1 MPTDEFHLRRT
12 AQYLQA
18 LMHEL
23 ELMKGKRTIPQRTER
38 IMKPT
43 PGPRAPGN
51 ITAISLHA
59 EIEKELQHWIGTLS
73 NPEVPTP
80 RSAHGI
86 LGWVTFHAYDIA
98 QQDDAEAFQDDM
110 ARWCSSVEKAVGRG
124 PTIAELAKKPEVW
137 HTATTI
143 CYRLHRMGYGQ
154 VTPQHLSVW
163 ASRGNIKMEIRGNK
177 PCYLLANVLEWVT
190 REDES

>member
-1 MPTDEFHLRRT
+1 MR
-12 AQYLQA
+12 
-18 LMHEL
+18 EL
-23 ELMKGKRTIPQRTER
+23 EGMKGKRSIPQRTER
-38 IMKPT
+38 VMKPT

-86 LGWVTFHAYDIA
+86 LGWVAFNAYDIA
-98 QQDDAEAFQDDM
+98 HQDDAEAFQDDLDHW
-110 ARWCSSVEKAVGRG
+110 ARTVEKTVGRG
-124 PTIAELAKKPEVW
+124 PTVAELARKPEVW

-143 CYRLHRMGYGQ
+143 CYRLRRMGHGQ

-163 ASRGNIKMEIRGNK
+163 ASRGNIKMQIRGNK
-177 PCYLLANVLEWVT
+177 PCYILTNVLEWVT
-190 REDES
+190 RTDET